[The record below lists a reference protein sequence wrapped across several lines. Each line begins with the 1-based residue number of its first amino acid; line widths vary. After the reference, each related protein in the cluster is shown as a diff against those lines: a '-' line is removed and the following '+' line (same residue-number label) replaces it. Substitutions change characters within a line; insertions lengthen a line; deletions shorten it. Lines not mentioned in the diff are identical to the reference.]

1 MGQQRVRVVLVGI
14 VCAVLAVAGAACK
27 SSPDDAAI
35 TTSVKAKLAADP
47 TVAAPKVSVDTKAGI
62 VTLTGEVDNAA
73 AKAKAETIAKGVE
86 GVKSVTNNVTVKAP
100 APPPM
105 AANNDAAIKKAIEDN
120 LAKAKIT
127 GVTVSVADGV
137 ATLTGTVPKGQLI
150 KARQAADE
158 ATPKPT
164 RTVSSGLTEK

>member
-1 MGQQRVRVVLVGI
+1 MGNLRLRVVIAVSFCALV
-14 VCAVLAVAGAACK
+14 ALTGAACK
-27 SSPDDAAI
+27 SGPEDATI
-35 TTSVKAKLAADP
+35 TASVKSKLAADT
-47 TVAAPKVSVDTKAGI
+47 TVQASKINVDTKDGV
-62 VTLTGEVDNAA
+62 VTLTGTVDSAA
-73 AKAKAETIAKGVE
+73 AKTKAESIAKGVE
-86 GVKSVTNNVTVKAP
+86 GVKSVTDNLTVTAP
-100 APPPM
+100 PPPPM

-120 LAKAKIT
+120 LAKAKVT
-127 GVTVSVADGV
+127 GVTVSVTDGV